1 MVDGELYAGDMIMR
15 PMLSIIAVLMLLI
28 LPGARPVAQ
37 VDSGP
42 VPESLA
48 GFPGPPHGK
57 TAANI
62 ENLRLLKLL
71 ETVDLSEA
79 QSEQFLPVFYGFRK
93 DMKEMLEERKRLV
106 ERIAEQVKSDAS
118 DDELNRSIQQLLDLK
133 NGIERRRDGF
143 LGECRA
149 ILSTKQLARLVIF
162 QEQFERDLL
171 ESLREFRR
179 HGLHGPGD
187 RR

>member
-1 MVDGELYAGDMIMR
+1 MR
-15 PMLSIIAVLMLLI
+15 PMLSIVAVLMLLG
-28 LPGARPVAQ
+28 LPSSQPAAQ
-37 VDSGP
+37 MDSGP

-57 TAANI
+57 MAANI

-93 DMKEMLEERKRLV
+93 DIKEMLEERRRLV
-106 ERIAEQVKSDAS
+106 DQIAEQIRSDVS
-118 DDELNRSIQQLLDLK
+118 DDELNRSVGQLLDLK
-133 NGIERRRDGF
+133 NRIERRRDGF
-143 LGECRA
+143 LDECRS
-149 ILSTKQLARLVIF
+149 ILTVKQVARLVIF

-171 ESLREFRR
+171 ESLREFRQ
-179 HGLHGPGD
+179 HGSRGRGD

>member
-1 MVDGELYAGDMIMR
+1 MR
-15 PMLSIIAVLMLLI
+15 PMLSIVAVLMLLA
-28 LPGARPVAQ
+28 LPGSQPAAQ
-37 VDSGP
+37 MDSGP

-48 GFPGPPHGK
+48 GFPGPPPGK
-57 TAANI
+57 MAANI

-93 DMKEMLEERKRLV
+93 DIKEMLEERKRLV
-106 ERIAEQVKSDAS
+106 DQIAEQIRSDVS
-118 DDELNRSIQQLLDLK
+118 DDELNRSIGQLLDLK
-133 NGIERRRDGF
+133 NRIERRRDRF
-143 LGECRA
+143 LDECRS
-149 ILSTKQLARLVIF
+149 ILTVKQVARLVIF

-179 HGLHGPGD
+179 HGSRGRGD
-187 RR
+187 KR